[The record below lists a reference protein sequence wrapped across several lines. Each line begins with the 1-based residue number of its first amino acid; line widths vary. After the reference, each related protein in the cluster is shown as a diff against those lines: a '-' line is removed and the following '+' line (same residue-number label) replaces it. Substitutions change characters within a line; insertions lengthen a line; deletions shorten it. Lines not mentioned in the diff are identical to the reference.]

1 MKLYELVGSYKIF
14 EEQFDN
20 FCEMVDSGEIPEQAV
35 WDTFESIE
43 GEIEEKIDNIT
54 CVYKQAMYEA
64 SMLKAEETRLA
75 ERRKA
80 KENAAKRLLAY
91 LSASM
96 QQIGMERLETSRNS
110 LSFRRSEKV
119 MIDDAEGF
127 VQWAQE
133 YNPDLLTYKTPE
145 PNKTVIKKIIKS
157 GQAIEGC
164 RIEPCM
170 NLQIK

>member
-14 EEQFDN
+14 EEQFDH
-20 FCEMVDSGEIPEQAV
+20 FCEMVDSGELPEQAV
-35 WDTFESIE
+35 WDTIESIE

-80 KENAAKRLLAY
+80 KENAAKRLLSY
-91 LSASM
+91 VTESM
-96 QQIGMERLETSRNS
+96 QQIGMERLETSRNR

-119 MIDDAEGF
+119 MIDDTDAF

-145 PNKTVIKKIIKS
+145 PNKTVIKKIIKG

-164 RIEPCM
+164 RVEQCM
-170 NLQIK
+170 NLQVK